1 LCGSREPDESTL
13 ARKGAEI
20 DEQIETGED
29 TPEQRSETLLFGD
42 EDEKPLGAGSLVRGK
57 PTSRFFET

>member
-1 LCGSREPDESTL
+1 MRKQEEDEDPASHDNRSL
-13 ARKGAEI
+13 
-20 DEQIETGED
+20 
-29 TPEQRSETLLFGD
+29 TPRMKQFKSDGPSETLLFGD